1 MHESWYD
8 VNTTFPRIL
17 TWAAALASSLGWRFD
32 HIPSPSYSAVPLLW
46 TFLPYIFDPIT
57 STARHRTQLEAKF
70 ALLRE
75 GHDVIELG
83 LNSRNSADRLRIV
96 ELHVSSKTALLL
108 RVGSVRTRQHPV
120 SVSDGADTSERQ
132 VLCFSA
138 DNTVLVNVVLFR
150 LTVTLESKCSIP
162 TSIYH
167 TSIFP
172 TTTNNA
178 VLRVSR

>member
-1 MHESWYD
+1 MGRRLG
-8 VNTTFPRIL
+8 FQFR
-17 TWAAALASSLGWRFD
+17 LAVRSYTVPVIKVPFHSCGPPF
-32 HIPSPSYSAVPLLW
+32 HIY
-46 TFLPYIFDPIT
+46 FDPIT
-57 STARHRTQLEAKF
+57 STARHRTRFEAKF

-75 GHDVIELG
+75 AHDVIELG

-96 ELHVSSKTALLL
+96 ELPVSAKTALLL

-138 DNTVLVNVVLFR
+138 ENTVLVNVGLFR

-167 TSIFP
+167 TSFFP
-172 TTTNNA
+172 TTTNDA